1 MRSAHS
7 HKYIMSIMIPCS
19 VICFI
24 AEIYYLS
31 QQHSLV
37 SDRTCTYT
45 VYVLRLKVTLFSIF
59 CLSHLHTHIFIQS
72 SRNQKYSVCVC
83 VVAFKETW
91 YWDGSNVT
99 NMVMSGVKC
108 TGDELALSQCQQH
121 KTVTCQKTAARFAA
135 GVICS
140 ESE

>member
-1 MRSAHS
+1 MFFSS
-7 HKYIMSIMIPCS
+7 KLKK
-19 VICFI
+19 
-24 AEIYYLS
+24 LS
-31 QQHSLV
+31 TLDFSLPPP
-37 SDRTCTYT
+37 
-45 VYVLRLKVTLFSIF
+45 F
-59 CLSHLHTHIFIQS
+59 THINTDFYSQ
-72 SRNQKYSVCVC
+72 RNQQYFGCVF

-121 KTVTCQKTAARFAA
+121 RTLTCQKTAARFAA

-140 ESE
+140 ESK